1 MGHRVTVLDIEQKFL
16 DLVKERARRGNL
28 DVETVHGD
36 FSAIAGLDRQFDAV
50 LFFESFHHCSNH
62 QALIAALDRVIAPEG
77 RVIFAGEPITD
88 GFPIPWGLRLDG
100 EALWVLR
107 RRGWL
112 ELGFREDYF
121 VNLLAGHGWHVTKHV
136 CSELTGA
143 QAGWGTVFVGRRLAR
158 S

>member
-1 MGHRVTVLDIEQKFL
+1 MGHRVTVLDIEQGFL

-28 DVETVHGD
+28 DVETVRGD
-36 FSAIAGLDRQFDAV
+36 FSAISGFDRKFDAV

-62 QALIAALDRVIAPEG
+62 QALIAALDQVIAPGG
-77 RVIFAGEPITD
+77 RVIFAGEPIMD

-100 EALWVLR
+100 EALWALR

-121 VNLLAGHGWHVTKHV
+121 VNLLARHGWRVTKHV
-136 CSELTGA
+136 CSELVGP
-143 QAGWGTVFVGRRLAR
+143 QAGWGVVFVGTRAT